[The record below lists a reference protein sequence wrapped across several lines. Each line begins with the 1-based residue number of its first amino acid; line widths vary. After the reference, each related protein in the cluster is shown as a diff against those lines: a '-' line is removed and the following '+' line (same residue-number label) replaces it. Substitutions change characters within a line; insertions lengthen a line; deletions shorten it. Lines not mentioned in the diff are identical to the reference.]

1 MVFLPARDAPERPA
15 VGSGHSA
22 FRSCFV
28 QGPGGILDANVI
40 QGALMPRTALSR
52 FAAILALVVVLP
64 AASWAAVS
72 RDEAATLAQH
82 IVPGRVLAV
91 ERGVHVDNSVVW
103 RVRLVTATG
112 ELRVLVIDAETGRSR

>member
-1 MVFLPARDAPERPA
+1 MEGQGP
-15 VGSGHSA
+15 HA

-40 QGALMPRTALSR
+40 EGAPMPRTALSR
-52 FAAILALVVVLP
+52 LAVLLALVLLLP

-72 RDEAATLAQH
+72 RDEAASLAQH

-91 ERGVHVDNSVVW
+91 ERGVHVDNSLVW
-103 RVRLVTATG
+103 RVRLLTATG